1 VKTFSEPDEYT
12 AAIRQG
18 TYQLTITQRGI
29 FKAKLSRIDLHRLW
43 MQGFSEELART
54 SHVDD
59 WGGRAVIA
67 FGT

>member
-1 VKTFSEPDEYT
+1 MPSSAVKTFSEPDEYT

-43 MQGFSEELART
+43 MQSFSEKLART
-54 SHVDD
+54 SHVMVGVD
-59 WGGRAVIA
+59 A
-67 FGT
+67 